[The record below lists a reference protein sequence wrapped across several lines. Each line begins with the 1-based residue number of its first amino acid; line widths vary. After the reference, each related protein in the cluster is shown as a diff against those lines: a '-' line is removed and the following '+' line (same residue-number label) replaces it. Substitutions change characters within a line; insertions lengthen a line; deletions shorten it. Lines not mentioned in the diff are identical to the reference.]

1 MVPGSSFQ
9 VQLRLHESQAP
20 FGQTFWSEA
29 VHLDA
34 FGGAAVVTV
43 PCSASALQ
51 TENISA
57 LNVAA
62 QKHLRSCYTLSVTA
76 RQVGLGAVNGT
87 ALHVKAHTWCLF
99 KAAPKT
105 CSLSAAALWQP
116 FRSGLK
122 VHPAT
127 TCTKGLTASSRFQ
140 SRPRCNLPAT
150 LPDMG
155 VAPCCCASCH
165 SRFRSLLSDCC
176 NVKVY
181 SVAEGCGPLIV
192 QVPFTAPWSPLCVQ
206 VADGCG
212 ALALH
217 IMPRYVLY
225 NMMGEIKYKQQVG

>member
-76 RQVGLGAVNGT
+76 RQVGLSAVAVQESCMSKHTQFGCSEQSWRCAVN
-87 ALHVKAHTWCLF
+87 HR
-99 KAAPKT
+99 
-105 CSLSAAALWQP
+105 AAALWDYVMWDNQAAADCRAVQM
-116 FRSGLK
+116 RS
-122 VHPAT
+122 A
-127 TCTKGLTASSRFQ
+127 CT
-140 SRPRCNLPAT
+140 
-150 LPDMG
+150 
-155 VAPCCCASCH
+155 
-165 SRFRSLLSDCC
+165 
-176 NVKVY
+176 
-181 SVAEGCGPLIV
+181 
-192 QVPFTAPWSPLCVQ
+192 
-206 VADGCG
+206 G
-212 ALALH
+212 A
-217 IMPRYVLY
+217 
-225 NMMGEIKYKQQVG
+225 

>member
-1 MVPGSSFQ
+1 MVPGSAFQ

-76 RQVGLGAVNGT
+76 RQVGSVLPLRWLGLSQHTNGG
-87 ALHVKAHTWCLF
+87 
-99 KAAPKT
+99 
-105 CSLSAAALWQP
+105 CSEQPQKCAINHSAAAFWQP

-122 VHPAT
+122 GAPSLHLCRNFSDT
-127 TCTKGLTASSRFQ
+127 SSRIQ
-140 SRPRCNLPAT
+140 SRPRCDLRVQV
-150 LPDMG
+150 PDMG
-155 VAPCCCASCH
+155 VAPCRC
-165 SRFRSLLSDCC
+165 
-176 NVKVY
+176 
-181 SVAEGCGPLIV
+181 
-192 QVPFTAPWSPLCVQ
+192 T
-206 VADGCG
+206 
-212 ALALH
+212 
-217 IMPRYVLY
+217 
-225 NMMGEIKYKQQVG
+225 